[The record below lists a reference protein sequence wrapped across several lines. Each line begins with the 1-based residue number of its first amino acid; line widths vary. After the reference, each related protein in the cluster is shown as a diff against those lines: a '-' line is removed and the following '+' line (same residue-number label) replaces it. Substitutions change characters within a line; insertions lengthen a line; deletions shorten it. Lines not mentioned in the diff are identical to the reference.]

1 MPRQRTRNG
10 GYRQS
15 VRMQPKKAAA
25 RPTRTFTRTLRQNQ
39 VLPFNN
45 TSGNLYA
52 TISAIIRGDPRSFVD
67 WEAAATPFEMFRV
80 KRLRVFALPSC
91 LPSASLETLFRNVS
105 STQMWTCPDYT
116 SDENA
121 LGFNIKSYQNTRF
134 HGLSLNAFTKIVDT
148 DVRLNSQQGGVLPPS
163 TWLPTNASTTIG
175 GWDPTV
181 LNYSGTQ
188 VWIENPA
195 LLNVSPSLQ
204 ASVSLTLELDIEFK
218 QPGFSSPPTSVG
230 LLPARPLNQT
240 GTDENDEFTSPSS
253 PVKSLPP
260 LENRA
265 FSLQ

>member
-1 MPRQRTRNG
+1 MRVIIDKLFACSQRRLRRGPRER
-10 GYRQS
+10 S
-15 VRMQPKKAAA
+15 
-25 RPTRTFTRTLRQNQ
+25 RTLRQNQ

-80 KRLRVFALPSC
+80 RRLRVFT
-91 LPSASLETLFRNVS
+91 LPSALPTASLDTLIRNVAS
-105 STQMWTCPDYT
+105 SQVWTCPDYT
-116 SDENA
+116 TDENA

-163 TWLPTNASTTIG
+163 TWLPTNSSTTIG
-175 GWDPTV
+175 GWDPSV

-188 VWIENPA
+188 LWIENPA
-195 LLNVSPSLQ
+195 LLNVSPSFQ

-218 QPGFSSPPTSVG
+218 QPGFSSPPTSLG
-230 LLPARPLNQT
+230 LLPARPLTQT
-240 GTDENDEFTSPSS
+240 GDEENELPST
-253 PVKSLPP
+253 PVTPRTLQLDNEAVSL
-260 LENRA
+260 
-265 FSLQ
+265 SDK